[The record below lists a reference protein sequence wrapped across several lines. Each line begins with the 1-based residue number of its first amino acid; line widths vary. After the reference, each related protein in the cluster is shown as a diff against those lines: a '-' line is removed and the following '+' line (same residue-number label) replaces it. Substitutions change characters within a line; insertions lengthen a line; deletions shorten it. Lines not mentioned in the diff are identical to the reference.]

1 MNRTLASHAVVGA
14 TTTTKILSRT
24 GISCTMVCTIV
35 CNIALSVLAGGC
47 MKNVAPGEARAQF
60 SSKDQS
66 VNAPSAPTTAN
77 QRADGMP
84 TLSTTAGTPGT
95 FTVPVDA
102 SEVEAAQA
110 LLRSAARSNW
120 AALRAHAIEASSKS
134 PALLEEFAVRG
145 LVDENRGVRFVTCMA
160 IAHVGETMSQ
170 TGRAKFV
177 ESVQPLLLD
186 ESLSVQA
193 SAMLALTRCGLAVD
207 VSPLALMIG
216 NDDPEI
222 RANAYLVL
230 GELGNPSAVPLIRE
244 SLGHGMKLVNPI
256 RVRLVDLAAAEALVK
271 LGAEDDIVPI
281 RAALF
286 APPEQAELTV
296 VACDAIGRL
305 HDQVARPMLERILS
319 APGAAARSP
328 EIRLAAARALMRLGS
343 NPLMGVAIAREYA
356 ASPDPR
362 IRAQV
367 ASLVGGILALP
378 TAPSEAVDLA
388 RVFLRDTDPTVQ
400 VAAASALEPA
410 E

>member
-24 GISCTMVCTIV
+24 SISCTIV
-35 CNIALSVLAGGC
+35 LSVIAGGC

-160 IAHVGETMSQ
+160 IAHVGEPMSQ

-305 HDQVARPMLERILS
+305 HDLVARPMLERILS

>member
-1 MNRTLASHAVVGA
+1 
-14 TTTTKILSRT
+14 
-24 GISCTMVCTIV
+24 
-35 CNIALSVLAGGC
+35 
-47 MKNVAPGEARAQF
+47 
-60 SSKDQS
+60 
-66 VNAPSAPTTAN
+66 
-77 QRADGMP
+77 
-84 TLSTTAGTPGT
+84 
-95 FTVPVDA
+95 
-102 SEVEAAQA
+102 
-110 LLRSAARSNW
+110 
-120 AALRAHAIEASSKS
+120 
-134 PALLEEFAVRG
+134 
-145 LVDENRGVRFVTCMA
+145 
-160 IAHVGETMSQ
+160 
-170 TGRAKFV
+170 
-177 ESVQPLLLD
+177 
-186 ESLSVQA
+186 
-193 SAMLALTRCGLAVD
+193 MLALTRCGLAVD